1 MVDMLA
7 SMVLRRYASTSEA
20 CCICSVV
27 TPVWD
32 MKLPGPEKINE
43 PELLATQ
50 DTEVH
55 AQVNQTKTQQQ
66 KNCTDLNEILP
77 SKAYEIQ

>member
-1 MVDMLA
+1 
-7 SMVLRRYASTSEA
+7 
-20 CCICSVV
+20 
-27 TPVWD
+27 

-55 AQVNQTKTQQQ
+55 AQVNQTKTQRK
-66 KNCTDLNEILP
+66 KNCTGFERDFAVKSLRNTMI
-77 SKAYEIQ
+77 A

>member
-1 MVDMLA
+1 
-7 SMVLRRYASTSEA
+7 
-20 CCICSVV
+20 
-27 TPVWD
+27 

-55 AQVNQTKTQQQ
+55 AQVNQTKTQA
-66 KNCTDLNEILP
+66 KENCTDLNKILP
-77 SKAYEIQ
+77 SKS